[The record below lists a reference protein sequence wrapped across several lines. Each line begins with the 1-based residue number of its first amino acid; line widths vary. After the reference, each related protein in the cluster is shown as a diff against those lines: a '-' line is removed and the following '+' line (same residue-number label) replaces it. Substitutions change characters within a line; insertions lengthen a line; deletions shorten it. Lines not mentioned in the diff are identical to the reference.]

1 MALGV
6 ILWFDGARG
15 FGFIRPDMGPKDVF
29 LHVSALAE
37 AGLGQIA
44 AGTRVEF
51 ELVQTGDGRLT
62 AQRVLPLAPARQE
75 SRNPEARPPEARPPE
90 KRRSS
95 SSRRASGRATGGQRR
110 RARRS

>member
-6 ILWFDGARG
+6 ILWFDEARG

-75 SRNPEARPPEARPPE
+75 SRNPEARTPEARPPE